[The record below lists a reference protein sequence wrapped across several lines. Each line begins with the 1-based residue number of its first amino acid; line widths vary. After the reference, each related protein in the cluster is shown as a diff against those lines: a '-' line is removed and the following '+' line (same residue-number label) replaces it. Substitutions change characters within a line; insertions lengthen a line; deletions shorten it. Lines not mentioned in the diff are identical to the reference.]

1 VIQRFSRNAGITA
14 FAVVAWLLPAVS
26 HAVTLNSAT
35 SPSTGV
41 AGVNN
46 VNVTGNGFP
55 SGTITPGNVQVTFSL
70 SCGGAVVATTLANS
84 VQTILGSVKRV
95 NVTLPG
101 GLASATYFVQIS
113 DGASGDANFTSSNCS
128 TVQVTHTSATLAACV
143 PTSSLG
149 VIAPISGPAAVR
161 AIVPNGAWSS
171 SNTGI
176 QVVQLET
183 GGGPVVPPASITT
196 GSDVINSC
204 AGNPATGESVCV
216 ANNNH
221 VYHLDSSNV
230 PTVLSSGGTGTAGF
244 SGGSCTNCGVAV
256 NALTNQAVIAL
267 AHIGS
272 PSGTGLQALNLG
284 SNTFNPVFDL
294 FQEIS
299 ENVSVD
305 PNRGFILSPNESN
318 NYALAQ
324 FASASGVF
332 NAEFDRSIPIGGE
345 SDSAGEDCVTGIA
358 ITVGEFS
365 NQVYLADLTQ
375 ATFVAGTPGSWSGP
389 QSVTTIIGSY
399 SAGLSGVTVAPGSS
413 HVATVT
419 GEFGGSSFSVLQLPS
434 TSGSGTP
441 AIVDYAYVNCI
452 TGFSA
457 GLDPHTVTAY
467 TSPNDGK
474 PYTVFASGPPPS
486 TLVVV
491 DMLAIL
497 ARPRAG
503 DGHTIIPPSGAGG
516 CLANGDGITRFV
528 STH

>member
-1 VIQRFSRNAGITA
+1 VA
-14 FAVVAWLLPAVS
+14 AWLLPAAS
-26 HAVTLNSAT
+26 HAVNLNTAT

-46 VNVTGNGFP
+46 VNVTGSGFP
-55 SGTITPGNVQVTFSL
+55 AGTITPGNVQVTFSL
-70 SCGGAVVATTLANS
+70 SCGGAVAATTLANS

-113 DGASGDANFTSSNCS
+113 DSASGDANFTSADCS
-128 TVQVTHTSATLAACV
+128 LVQVTHTSATLAACV

-149 VIAPISGPAAVR
+149 VIAPVTGPAAVR

-171 SNTGI
+171 STTGI
-176 QVVQLET
+176 QIVQLET
-183 GGGPVVPPASITT
+183 GGGPVVPPASVPT
-196 GSDVINSC
+196 GIDVINSC

-221 VYHLDSSNV
+221 VFHLNSSNV
-230 PTVLSSGGTGTAGF
+230 PTVVNSGGTGTASF

-267 AHIGS
+267 AHLGS
-272 PSGTGLQALNLG
+272 PSGTGLQTMNLA

-294 FQEIS
+294 FQDIS

-305 PNRGFILSPNESN
+305 PNRGLILSPNESN

-324 FASASGVF
+324 FASATGVF
-332 NAEFDRSIPIGGE
+332 NGEFDRSISLPGGE
-345 SDSAGEDCVTGIA
+345 ADSAGEDCVTGIA

-365 NQVYLADLTQ
+365 NSVFLADLTQ
-375 ATFVAGTPGSWSGP
+375 ATFTPGTPGSWTGP
-389 QSVTTIIGSY
+389 SSTVSIIGSY
-399 SAGLSGVTVAPGSS
+399 SAGLSGVTVAPGTS

-419 GEFGGSSFSVLQLPS
+419 GEFGGSSFSVLQLPA

-441 AIVDYAYVNCI
+441 ALVDYAYVSCI
-452 TGFSA
+452 TGFTA

-474 PYTVFASGPPPS
+474 PYTVFASSPPPS

-497 ARPRAG
+497 ARPRQA
-503 DGHTIIPPSGAGG
+503 DGHTVIPPSGT
-516 CLANGDGITRFV
+516 CLSNGDGITRFV
-528 STH
+528 ATH